1 MEDTK
6 KLIEKYKRE
15 LMEMSRTAPAR
26 SNSPSPSPEEKPQP
40 AKTPKII
47 GYVTEESGEFPSVF
61 DKFITDAVEN
71 NDIET
76 VRESAPRAEELNGSV
91 AAEPSERADEEID
104 TPRRDLFDIESGDP
118 EEDAPSAEE
127 SVRESEEDV
136 PRADEPRSPQNAER
150 TIDNSEQ
157 SDMLQGT
164 GESIS
169 NFPVSEYSSVEE
181 FEANNTGG
189 GSLEFR
195 VFAANQA
202 LPIEGA
208 DIAVT
213 TRIDGKNHP
222 MFKTT
227 TNSSGET
234 GLFTLPAPSKEL
246 SQTASNKIQPFSL
259 YDAVVNKDGYTN
271 VIIRDIPIFDGVQS
285 IQRVAMLPESENG
298 NGGSPAEEITEV
310 SNAK

>member
-15 LMEMSRTAPAR
+15 LMEMSRTAPQPAR
-26 SNSPSPSPEEKPQP
+26 SDSPAPEEKPQP
-40 AKTPKII
+40 VKTPKII
-47 GYVTEESGEFPSVF
+47 GYVTEESSEFPSVF

-71 NDIET
+71 NEIET
-76 VRESAPRAEELNGSV
+76 VRENAPHE
-91 AAEPSERADEEID
+91 DEEDIIV
-104 TPRRDLFDIESGDP
+104 PRQDLFDIESGEP
-118 EEDAPSAEE
+118 EEDAPPPEKNVPDPEE
-127 SVRESEEDV
+127 ETPVAADDTPDV
-136 PRADEPRSPQNAER
+136 VNMRNRSSNG
-150 TIDNSEQ
+150 SEQ
-157 SDMLQGT
+157 TDMSQGS

-208 DIAVT
+208 DVIVT
-213 TRIDGKNHP
+213 TRINGENHP

-234 GLFTLPAPSKEL
+234 GVFTLPAPSKEL
-246 SQTASNKIQPFSL
+246 SQSAGNKVQPYSL
-259 YDAVVNKDGYTN
+259 YDAAVNKDGYTN
-271 VIIRDIPIFDGVQS
+271 VIIRAIPIFDGVQS
-285 IQRVAMLPESENG
+285 IQRVAMLPEAEND
-298 NGGSPAEEITEV
+298 SPAEEITEV
-310 SNAK
+310 PDAK

>member
-15 LMEMSRTAPAR
+15 LMEMSRTAPQHVR
-26 SNSPSPSPEEKPQP
+26 SDSPAPEEKPQP
-40 AKTPKII
+40 VKTPKII

-71 NDIET
+71 NEIET
-76 VRESAPRAEELNGSV
+76 VRENASRT
-91 AAEPSERADEEID
+91 DEEEIIV
-104 TPRRDLFDIESGDP
+104 PRQDLFDIESGDP
-118 EEDAPSAEE
+118 EEDAPSPERNDPLFEE
-127 SVRESEEDV
+127 AVPSPEEEL
-136 PRADEPRSPQNAER
+136 PAPEADAPNADDMRSR
-150 TIDNSEQ
+150 TTDSPEQ
-157 SDMLQGT
+157 SDMSQGS

-169 NFPVSEYSSVEE
+169 NFPIPEYSSMEE

-208 DIAVT
+208 DIIVT
-213 TRIDGKNHP
+213 TRIDGENHP
-222 MFKTT
+222 MFKTV

-271 VIIRDIPIFDGVQS
+271 VIIRGIPIFDGVQS
-285 IQRVAMLPESENG
+285 IQRVAMLPEAEKG

-310 SNAK
+310 PNAK